1 MRLNEKI
8 PEMKKYL
15 ELCLAMIAALLVS
28 CTGEGYYGPQ
38 GRGEWNQM
46 MVYGGYDL
54 FCSDERR
61 WL

>member
-1 MRLNEKI
+1 
-8 PEMKKYL
+8 MKKYL